1 MDSVVLNVRNQFR
14 NIFGIRRER
23 SRPRRSLRPSLGA
36 RIVRD
41 DLRMVVQAGLSQDLW
56 NWLLEQGWRE
66 ATFRP
71 DRRSCRDIPSS
82 WVTMLID
89 AAAEQREAV
98 LIAAIAD
105 ARHVTPARR
114 GS

>member
-1 MDSVVLNVRNQFR
+1 MHSVVLNVRNQFR

-23 SRPRRSLRPSLGA
+23 SRPRRSQRPSLGA

-41 DLRMVVQAGLSQDLW
+41 DLRMVVQAGLGQELW

-71 DRRSCRDIPSS
+71 DRRAYRDIPSS
-82 WVTMLID
+82 WVTLLID
-89 AAAEQREAV
+89 AAPEQREAV

-105 ARHVTPARR
+105 ARRITPARR
-114 GS
+114 AS